1 MRRRL
6 ARGGGGVSTVIAA
19 VNTKTLWYLTR
30 GTGAAALLLLTTAVV
45 LGVLTSVRWSS
56 PRWPRFIIEWLHRNV
71 SLVVLIF
78 LAVHIASAVVDGF
91 VALRWIDAVV
101 PFSAGYKPLWVGF
114 GAVAFDLLLA
124 VTVTSLLRVRIGYRA
139 WRIVHW
145 SAYACWP
152 IALVHS
158 LGTGSDTTRAWLL
171 VVESV
176 VVVSVIAA
184 ACWRLMARPPVR
196 AVGGR

>member
-1 MRRRL
+1 M
-6 ARGGGGVSTVIAA
+6 IAA

-30 GTGAAALLLLTTAVV
+30 GTGAAALLLLTSAVV

-176 VVVSVIAA
+176 VVVSVTAA